1 MFAYIA
7 IFFSRLNTYNQLTAR
22 QKSNDLTAYNK
33 MAAIKMMFETWMR
46 S

>member
-7 IFFSRLNTYNQLTAR
+7 IFFKAKYLQSITAR

-33 MAAIKMMFETWMR
+33 MAAMKTRLEIWMR